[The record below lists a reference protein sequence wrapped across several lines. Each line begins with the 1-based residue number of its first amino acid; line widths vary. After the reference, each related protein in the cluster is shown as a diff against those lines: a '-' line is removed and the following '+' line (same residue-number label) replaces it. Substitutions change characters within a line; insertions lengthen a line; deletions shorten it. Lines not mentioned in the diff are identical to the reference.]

1 MMGPILGGRVA
12 RLKFDPSTLAITFD
26 GNSHVSIIRE
36 SGQFPTLPANM
47 GSVPINNIGI
57 GGETWRTLNGL
68 DGGSS
73 ADVDAAYVEG
83 KTNVLI
89 VVEGTNTL
97 REFSRTAP
105 QAWQD
110 AIDYCNARQAYV
122 TTNRPGQRPWIIL
135 MGTCFPLGNNYPYG
149 PSAPRN
155 AAIDEYNILVR
166 QNYRQVAKGL
176 FDVREVGS
184 VFEGDLGKAAITSG
198 QYAQGD
204 SIHSTYA
211 GYISVCT
218 NQIVPALKRLPAR

>member
-1 MMGPILGGRVA
+1 MIGPILGGRVA
-12 RLKFDPSTLAITFD
+12 RLKFDPSTLAVTFD

-57 GGETWRTLNGL
+57 GGETWRRLNGL
-68 DGGSS
+68 DGGSA

-89 VVEGTNTL
+89 AWEGTNTL
-97 REFSRTAP
+97 RDLTRSAA
-105 QAWQD
+105 QSWQD
-110 AIDYCNARQAYV
+110 CIDYCNARQAYV
-122 TTNRPGQRPWIIL
+122 ANNRPGQRPWIIL
-135 MGTCFPLGNNYPYG
+135 LGTCLPLGANYQYG
-149 PSAPRN
+149 PPGPRN
-155 AAIDEYNILVR
+155 DSIDAYNVLMR

-184 VFEGDLGKAAITSG
+184 IFEGELGKAAITSG

-204 SIHSTYA
+204 SLHSSYA